1 VVLYM
6 ASQERKPC
14 IYGLHSYC
22 IVFSNLMKN
31 GFSKEELEK
40 WGKEDWI
47 KLHCAMCIKAMYA
60 RAKWKSI
67 KGYSVVN
74 TL

>member
-1 VVLYM
+1 M
-6 ASQERKPC
+6 GKGSDRKPC

-22 IVFSNLMKN
+22 IVFHHLLKKFPK
-31 GFSKEELEK
+31 GELEQK
-40 WGKEDWI
+40 WGTEDWI
-47 KLHCAMCIKAMYA
+47 KLHCAMCVKAMYA
-60 RAKWKSI
+60 RSKWRTV

>member
-1 VVLYM
+1 M
-6 ASQERKPC
+6 E
-14 IYGLHSYC
+14 
-22 IVFSNLMKN
+22 
-31 GFSKEELEK
+31 EK
-40 WGKEDWI
+40 WGKEDWV

-60 RAKWKSI
+60 RAKWKSV